1 MTLCNLILLVVRRVL
16 KVILKEEL
24 FLEHLVMLLVLGMQL
39 LKVLLVAMLLVL
51 LVEGELEL
59 WIVYHIRSGHVSG
72 KRGALMNYKA
82 FSTGLFRRPQIVP
95 RVRSGCNTVLYS
107 VTVNALP
114 QHLHK
119 LLARRGGSRFLLRG

>member
-59 WIVYHIRSGHVSG
+59 WIVYHICRGHVSG

-82 FSTGLFRRPQIVP
+82 FSTGLFCRP
-95 RVRSGCNTVLYS
+95 
-107 VTVNALP
+107 
-114 QHLHK
+114 
-119 LLARRGGSRFLLRG
+119 